1 MSDNLRPEKIPV
13 WFWIIL
19 IINVLPLFLVPA
31 YLADIETTGYALKKP
46 FIWFYIPYV
55 IIGMALTALC
65 YRYGRKAMAWILF
78 ALMLLTHAAMYL
90 LVYAPL

>member
-19 IINVLPLFLVPA
+19 ILNVLPLFLVPT

-55 IIGMALTALC
+55 IIGTALTALC

>member
-19 IINVLPLFLVPA
+19 ILNVLPLLLVPA

-55 IIGMALTALC
+55 IIGTALTALC
-65 YRYGRKAMAWILF
+65 YKYGRKAMAWILF

>member
-1 MSDNLRPEKIPV
+1 MSDNLCQEKVPV

-19 IINVLPLFLVPA
+19 ILNTLPLLLVPT

-55 IIGMALTALC
+55 IIGTALTALC
-65 YRYGRKAMAWILF
+65 YKYDRKVMAWILF
-78 ALMLLTHAAMYL
+78 VLMLLTHAAMYL
-90 LVYAPL
+90 LIFAPI

>member
-1 MSDNLRPEKIPV
+1 MSDNLRPEKIRV

-19 IINVLPLFLVPA
+19 ILNALPLLLVPV
-31 YLADIETTGYALKKP
+31 YLADIETTGYVLKKP

-55 IIGMALTALC
+55 IIGTALTALC

-90 LVYAPL
+90 LIYAPL

>member
-1 MSDNLRPEKIPV
+1 MSDNLCQEKVPV

-19 IINVLPLFLVPA
+19 ILNTLPLLLVPT

-55 IIGMALTALC
+55 IIGTALTALC
-65 YRYGRKAMAWILF
+65 YKYDRKVIAWILF

-90 LVYAPL
+90 LIFAPI

>member
-19 IINVLPLFLVPA
+19 ILNLLPLFLVPA
-31 YLADIETTGYALKKP
+31 YLTDIETTGYALKKP

-55 IIGMALTALC
+55 IIGTALTALC
-65 YRYGRKAMAWILF
+65 YKYGRKAMAWILF

-90 LVYAPL
+90 LVYVPL